1 MELACVVDVGVYFV
15 NGTYRLEGHGVLVL
29 NCYEV
34 RNAIRTAHYPNLQ
47 ALTRQAFPGNSGLQ
61 QQWMTYAISCVQPGL
76 DYFQSKLGSD
86 AIAPVSAFK
95 AARLFSPYKTNE
107 IQPSYCNKY

>member
-1 MELACVVDVGVYFV
+1 MLLVV
-15 NGTYRLEGHGVLVL
+15 
-29 NCYEV
+29 C
-34 RNAIRTAHYPNLQ
+34 NLDWIIF
-47 ALTRQAFPGNSGLQ
+47 R
-61 QQWMTYAISCVQPGL
+61 
-76 DYFQSKLGSD
+76 LGSD